1 MSEQEEVEK
10 VEEEVPKRPRGR
22 PRLSDKEKRQRAL
35 RRLKIFYTD
44 DQLEAELEQKVSA
57 AKDAEGGDSADGED
71 DTDKSECEQAYR
83 LLRRAR
89 QRHYRTDLDVQ
100 ERYRANASR
109 LKRDY
114 RARLIAA
121 AEYDERAREKLAEIR
136 SKQSA
141 RRKLR
146 IQNPAVREKE
156 RMQSML
162 KHASKKLSREVGDI
176 IEVAHF
182 YYLTLITYFS
192 RFPNR
197 TKRSW
202 SGRLAA
208 SVPIHSR
215 QSRTS
220 LATSPS
226 CRTSASLPLHLSGQ

>member
-35 RRLKIFYTD
+35 RRLKIFFTD

-57 AKDAEGGDSADGED
+57 AKDAAADGGDTADDGED
-71 DTDKSECEQAYR
+71 ETDKSECEQAYR

-89 QRHYRTDLDVQ
+89 QRHYRSDLDVQ

-114 RARLIAA
+114 RARLVAA

-162 KHASKKLSREVGDI
+162 KHASKKLSREDK
-176 IEVAHF
+176 EE
-182 YYLTLITYFS
+182 LERTL
-192 RFPNR
+192 
-197 TKRSW
+197 
-202 SGRLAA
+202 
-208 SVPIHSR
+208 SR
-215 QSRTS
+215 QCTNP
-220 LATSPS
+220 LPS
-226 CRTSASLPLHLSGQ
+226 EPNIFGYEPLL

>member
-1 MSEQEEVEK
+1 MSEQGEVEK

-57 AKDAEGGDSADGED
+57 AKDADAAGDGNGDSADDGED

-89 QRHYRTDLDVQ
+89 QRHYRSDLDVQ

-162 KHASKKLSREVGDI
+162 KHASKKLSREVGGI
-176 IEVAHF
+176 LRWHISIF
-182 YYLTLITYFS
+182 T
-192 RFPNR
+192 
-197 TKRSW
+197 
-202 SGRLAA
+202 
-208 SVPIHSR
+208 
-215 QSRTS
+215 
-220 LATSPS
+220 
-226 CRTSASLPLHLSGQ
+226 